1 VTLGIF
7 DHQVEVP
14 PFIDV
19 VEKWKSSGEKQHPDS
34 GEKAEANHPPKFIRT

>member
-1 VTLGIF
+1 VALGIF

-19 VEKWKSSGEKQHPDS
+19 VEKWESSAEKQDPDS
-34 GEKAEANHPPKFIRT
+34 GE